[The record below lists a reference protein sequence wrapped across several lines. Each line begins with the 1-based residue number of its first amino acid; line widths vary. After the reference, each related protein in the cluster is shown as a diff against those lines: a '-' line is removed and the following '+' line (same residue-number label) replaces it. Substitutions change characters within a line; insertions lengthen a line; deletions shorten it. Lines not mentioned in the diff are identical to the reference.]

1 MALLVLVAFT
11 PATCDV
17 GCASGC
23 GPNTLSS
30 GLVPGDALATA
41 GATIMHNDFDMLLEP
56 YAGMGKTLVWEGY
69 PPPTYFLSSMCKE
82 EGPCLA
88 YEDFPGAFGLDSA
101 PHYVAIGAQVVR
113 WPAPTLDPGAESAP
127 DSVLGSTCQ
136 VAADVSPGS
145 RPFGLARGACIPGS
159 CEGSCGDSACG
170 DLGHNSNGDRGAA
183 QYYIRSGDPER
194 RPRVRSKFDAAD
206 RSVSCSH

>member
-23 GPNTLSS
+23 GLNTLSS
-30 GLVPGDALATA
+30 GLVLGGALATA
-41 GATIMHNDFDMLLEP
+41 GATFVHNDFDVPLERP
-56 YAGMGKTLVWEGY
+56 VGSGATIAWEGY

-113 WPAPTLDPGAESAP
+113 WPAPTLVPG
-127 DSVLGSTCQ
+127 G
-136 VAADVSPGS
+136 
-145 RPFGLARGACIPGS
+145 
-159 CEGSCGDSACG
+159 
-170 DLGHNSNGDRGAA
+170 
-183 QYYIRSGDPER
+183 RS
-194 RPRVRSKFDAAD
+194 
-206 RSVSCSH
+206 